1 MDEVCRKRFFFLKST
16 LKEKSAEGVT
26 LSGVLDTKLYADTT
40 LESLVTSSAE
50 GARKYFRISQAKGQG
65 VVIVIL

>member
-1 MDEVCRKRFFFLKST
+1 MHTEKGFIF
-16 LKEKSAEGVT
+16 KSAEGVT

-40 LESLVTSSAE
+40 LESLVKSSAE

-65 VVIVIL
+65 GSLRNQ